1 MRKSWI
7 IRILVSA
14 FLAIIAFLIRR
25 YVAGMH
31 LSAST
36 DALVTLVMFIV
47 LTGAWTFFA
56 NINRWLESI
65 IPFGKNTTLRI
76 TIQLIMGAGLVLF
89 IRLGGMYLMR
99 EHLPFKPEPIVIA
112 IIIGLDIFLALT
124 INLAVIS
131 HYIIQLWK
139 QSLIKNEQLESEKM
153 QMQYLNLK
161 NQVNPHFLF
170 NTFAFLSAL
179 IEENPDAAARH
190 TGHLAKL
197 YRYALSHEEQVLVP
211 LNKELEMLRMYI
223 EILEKRYESG
233 IQFKINT
240 NEKAPE
246 YKIIHMSI
254 QNIVDNALK
263 HNTVHSQ
270 KPLIIEIATEE
281 NYLVIRN
288 NIQAKTLHEKS
299 TKKGLESMKK
309 LYLFYTQTPFNYQS
323 EDGYFTVTI
332 PLLEK

>member
-1 MRKSWI
+1 MS
-7 IRILVSA
+7 V
-14 FLAIIAFLIRR
+14 
-25 YVAGMH
+25 G
-31 LSAST
+31 T
-36 DALVTLVMFIV
+36 DVLVTLIMFTV

-76 TIQLIMGAGLVLF
+76 TIQLLMGAGLVLF

-139 QSLIKNEQLESEKM
+139 KSLIKNEQLENEKM

-170 NTFAFLSAL
+170 NTFAYLGAL
-179 IEENPDAAARH
+179 IEENPKAAARH

-197 YRYALSHEEQVLVP
+197 YRYALSHEEQVMVP
-211 LNKELEMLRMYI
+211 MAKELEMLMMYK

-233 IQFKINT
+233 IQFKINV
-240 NEKAPE
+240 NKNAEE
-246 YKIIHMSI
+246 LKIIHMSI
-254 QNIVDNALK
+254 QNIIDNAIK
-263 HNTVHSQ
+263 HNTIHSQ
-270 KPLIIEIATEE
+270 KPLIIELTTED
-281 NYLVIRN
+281 NYLVIKN
-288 NIQAKTLHEKS
+288 NIQPKTLHEKS
-299 TKKGLESMKK
+299 TKKGLEGMKK
-309 LYLFYTQTPFNYQS
+309 LYLFYTQTPFIYEKAN
-323 EDGYFTVTI
+323 GFFTVKV
-332 PLLEK
+332 PLIEE

>member
-1 MRKSWI
+1 
-7 IRILVSA
+7 
-14 FLAIIAFLIRR
+14 
-25 YVAGMH
+25 
-31 LSAST
+31 
-36 DALVTLVMFIV
+36 MFIV

-197 YRYALSHEEQVLVP
+197 YRYALSHDEQVLVP

-270 KPLIIEIATEE
+270 QPLIIEIATEE